1 MQCME
6 GVGGTETQEGLAAS
20 WKTALTLVGPL
31 TLCLVGAAQ
40 KHKWNLKIGA
50 LSLFN
55 AKDPLW
61 MARDSTWAAPAL
73 EPESVANSK
82 KWKGLQESREASS
95 GKAMLC
101 TFPGHSFHGPRHS
114 HWLASATWVPTAP
127 PRKLTASW

>member
-1 MQCME
+1 ME

-82 KWKGLQESREASS
+82 NGRGCRNP
-95 GKAMLC
+95 GKPALEKLC
-101 TFPGHSFHGPRHS
+101 YAPSQDIPFMDPATHIGWPQPPGS
-114 HWLASATWVPTAP
+114 L
-127 PRKLTASW
+127 

>member
-1 MQCME
+1 MQCMA

-20 WKTALTLVGPL
+20 WKTALTPVGPL
-31 TLCLVGAAQ
+31 TLCLVGATQ

-61 MARDSTWAAPAL
+61 MSRDSTWAVPDL

-95 GKAMLC
+95 GKARLC
-101 TFPGHSFHGPRHS
+101 TFPGIPFTDPATHIGWPQPPGSLQHHPRS
-114 HWLASATWVPTAP
+114 
-127 PRKLTASW
+127 